1 MWRLTRIHRDSSF
14 SLGQIKVQIEE
25 AGRQV
30 ESSATALVSDDERR
44 LAELGYKQELNRGWS
59 GFSNFAISLTII
71 CILSGCFTTYGQA
84 WNYGGPIAISIGWPV
99 ISCLVLLV
107 GLSMAELASKYPT
120 AGGIYYWAYSL
131 GGVRWA
137 WFTGWFNLLGLVAIT
152 AAVDYGCAS
161 FLNSVLAL
169 YGLHFILNFATTSP
183 SGALHH
189 TFVLFA
195 IILAAHSVINI
206 FSSHLVS
213 LLNRISAWWM
223 LIGVVTIIAILIFGP
238 SAHQSFSF
246 VFGHRNNNSGFSH
259 SMYWFFI
266 LPIGF
271 LLTMYTFT
279 GYDASAHLSEE
290 TRFAERAAPKGIW
303 TSIAYSAIGGWA
315 VLLAITFA
323 ATHVAA
329 INKGGG
335 GAVPVIESALSTGL
349 AKLVLDI
356 STIGQLFCGMGCV
369 AAASRMVFA
378 FSRDGAV
385 PGHSYWRRLSKNQ
398 TPTYAVLFVVA
409 FALLITI
416 PAIFGNSAGLPV
428 AFFAVT
434 SITTIGLYIAYIL
447 PVFLRWRMG
456 DSFEPGVWNLG
467 KHYRWINLIA
477 MVWVALCVIIFILP
491 TSPAAVPWN
500 SAFSWSSFNYAPLV
514 TVVMLLGVWGAWEIS
529 AKHWFTGPIRTVDE
543 PNVGTSFDS
552 ALMPAD

>member
-1 MWRLTRIHRDSSF
+1 MSDTSAMLSSD
-14 SLGQIKVQIEE
+14 EE
-25 AGRQV
+25 
-30 ESSATALVSDDERR
+30 R
-44 LAELGYKQELNRGWS
+44 LAALGYKQELNRGWS

-84 WNYGGPIAISIGWPV
+84 WNDGGPIAISIGWPV

-152 AAVDYGCAS
+152 AAVDYGAAS

-169 YGLHFILNFATTSP
+169 YNTNFIVNFTTANPSTILHNTFILF
-183 SGALHH
+183 
-189 TFVLFA
+189 F
-195 IILAAHSVINI
+195 IILAAHSVINV
-206 FSSHLVS
+206 FSSHLVA

-223 LIGVVTIIAILIFGP
+223 LGGVVVIVGVLIFGP
-238 SAHQSFSF
+238 STHQSASF
-246 VFGHRNNNSGFSH
+246 VFSHRTNNTGFSDH
-259 SMYWFFI
+259 LYWFFV
-266 LPIGF
+266 LPLGF

-290 TRFAERAAPKGIW
+290 THNAERAAPNGLWK
-303 TSIAYSAIGGWA
+303 SIAYSAVGGWA
-315 VLLAITFA
+315 LLLAITFA

-335 GAVPVIESALSTGL
+335 GAIPVIETALSTGL

-385 PGHSYWRRLSKNQ
+385 PGHSLWRRLNKHQ
-398 TPTYAVLFVVA
+398 TPTWAVLFVVV
-409 FALLITI
+409 FALIITI
-416 PAIFGNSAGLPV
+416 PALFGNSVGFPV

-456 DSFEPGVWNLG
+456 DEFEPGVWNLRG
-467 KHYRWINLIA
+467 HYKWINLIA
-477 MVWVALCVIIFILP
+477 IIWVVLCVIIFCLP
-491 TSPAAVPWN
+491 TSPEAVPWN
-500 SAFSWSSFNYAPLV
+500 SAFSWSDFNYAPVV
-514 TVVMLLGVWGAWEIS
+514 TIVLALGVWIGWEAG
-529 AKHWFTGPIRTVDE
+529 AKHSFKGPVRTVED
-543 PNVGTSFDS
+543 PDVGTSEDS
-552 ALMPAD
+552 ALMPAN